1 MHAQTRGN
9 FQLITLTNPSQYILF
24 HAYFAYNISMKVKV
38 EDTPLA
44 IIRDILRR
52 QHGVVSTSDLA
63 KVGIPRVYLSML
75 EKRGEIQRVSR
86 GQFATADALVDE
98 MAGFQARYKAVI
110 FSHETAL
117 YLHELT
123 DRSPLYYSV
132 TLPSGYNATGLKVG
146 GAKVYFVN
154 RTLYSLGI
162 TTVKSSHGNDLQA
175 FGLERTVCDILRSR
189 NQIDIQFI
197 SEAFKR
203 YVRRDDKDIDLLFRY
218 AKQFRIE
225 KIIRPYIEV
234 LL

>member
-1 MHAQTRGN
+1 M
-9 FQLITLTNPSQYILF
+9 
-24 HAYFAYNISMKVKV
+24 NINKRN
-38 EDTPLA
+38 TPLA

-52 QHGVVSTSDLA
+52 QRGVLTSADLA
-63 KVGIPRVYLSML
+63 NEGIPHTYLSVL

-86 GQFATADALVDE
+86 GQYAAPDALIDE
-98 MAGFQARYKAVI
+98 MAGFQAQYKAAI

-123 DRSPLYYSV
+123 DRSPLFFSV
-132 TLPSGYNATGLKVG
+132 TVPSGYNATNLKAQG
-146 GAKVYFVN
+146 TKVYFVN
-154 RTLYSLGI
+154 RKLYSLGI
-162 TTVKSSHGNDLQA
+162 ATIKSPHGNDLQT
-175 FGLERTVCDILRSR
+175 FGLERTVCDIIRSR

-197 SEAFKR
+197 GEALKR
-203 YVRRDDKDIDLLFRY
+203 YVGREDRDIDLLFRY

>member
-1 MHAQTRGN
+1 MDAKDKNTS
-9 FQLITLTNPSQYILF
+9 LTI
-24 HAYFAYNISMKVKV
+24 V
-38 EDTPLA
+38 
-44 IIRDILRR
+44 RDILRR
-52 QHGVVSTSDLA
+52 QHGILSTSDLA
-63 KVGIPRVYLSML
+63 KVGVPRAYLSML
-75 EKRGEIQRVSR
+75 EKRGDIQRVSR
-86 GQFATADALVDE
+86 GQYATADALVDE
-98 MAGFQARYKAVI
+98 MANFQARYKAAI

-132 TLPSGYNATGLKVG
+132 TLPSGYNATNLKAQ

-154 RTLYSLGI
+154 RKLYSLGLA
-162 TTVKSSHGNDLQA
+162 TVKSSHGNNLQA

-203 YVRRDDKDIDLLFRY
+203 YARREDKDIDILFRY

-225 KIIRPYIEV
+225 KIIRPYIE
-234 LL
+234 LLL

>member
-1 MHAQTRGN
+1 
-9 FQLITLTNPSQYILF
+9 
-24 HAYFAYNISMKVKV
+24 MKENK
-38 EDTPLA
+38 ENSPLA
-44 IIRDILRR
+44 TIRAILRR
-52 QHGVVSTSDLA
+52 QHGVLSTSDLA
-63 KVGIPRVYLSML
+63 QFGIPRTYLSML
-75 EKRGEIQRVSR
+75 EKRGELQRVSR
-86 GQFATADALVDE
+86 GQYATADVLVDE
-98 MAGFQARYKAVI
+98 MANFQARYKAAI

-132 TLPSGYNATGLKVG
+132 TLPSGYNATGLKAG
-146 GAKVYFVN
+146 GSKVYFVN
-154 RTLYSLGI
+154 RKLYSLGLA
-162 TTVKSSHGNDLQA
+162 TVKSPHGNNLRA

-203 YVRRDDKDIDLLFRY
+203 YARREDKDIDLLFRY

>member
-1 MHAQTRGN
+1 
-9 FQLITLTNPSQYILF
+9 
-24 HAYFAYNISMKVKV
+24 MKVKYK
-38 EDTPLA
+38 DTPLA

-52 QHGVVSTSDLA
+52 QHGVLSTSDLA
-63 KVGIPRVYLSML
+63 KVGISRAYLSLL
-75 EKRGEIQRVSR
+75 EKRGDIQRVSR
-86 GQFATADALVDE
+86 GKYATADALVDE
-98 MAGFQARYKAVI
+98 MANFQTRYKAAI

-132 TLPSGYNATGLKVG
+132 TLPSGYNATNLKAQ

-154 RTLYSLGI
+154 RKLYSLGLA
-162 TTVKSSHGNDLQA
+162 TVKSSHGNNLQA

-203 YVRRDDKDIDLLFRY
+203 YARREDKDIDLLFRY
-218 AKQFRIE
+218 ARQFRIE